1 MLSFLFNSPTLT
13 PDRKGRLLLLQR
25 CRRAKKLWE
34 IHQRPTILLST
45 FVVSVKMMHFR
56 FAKSGGESRSFLLLR
71 RRHREMAR
79 KFSRLSQPE
88 KRGEGGRF
96 LIKSALCAEL
106 GEVLLLTFFP
116 GSPQPTFF
124 SSLHRPLFPSAPP
137 TNFTTILFIMRPTE
151 KVPLSRWSLTETKR
165 VKLNQT
171 LLHHTIFGGF
181 GGFLLPTNLQS

>member
-88 KRGEGGRF
+88 KRARGGAFDKKRTVCRTGGGTTAY
-96 LIKSALCAEL
+96 LLPCQSSADL
-106 GEVLLLTFFP
+106 FS
-116 GSPQPTFF
+116 SPHRPFF
-124 SSLHRPLFPSAPP
+124 SQRAADKFHH
-137 TNFTTILFIMRPTE
+137 NFIHHAADRKSSTL
-151 KVPLSRWSLTETKR
+151 KVVTY
-165 VKLNQT
+165 
-171 LLHHTIFGGF
+171 
-181 GGFLLPTNLQS
+181 